1 MRMIRI
7 FRSEGGYPTG
17 EFLFF
22 KSDGRE
28 IFMERSSVG
37 AETEAR
43 RNRQSV
49 VGAVDFLVV
58 ARLVFQ
64 FEGEARERKNQI
76 GLLKMAD
83 IFVDRM
89 DAAALRHAGKGVE
102 GIFPGDVRQ
111 QVHGQVIDPL
121 NRPNMEPLDDVL
133 VQGRLQQGAQVIAPV
148 DLLEQ
153 GLRIAAF
160 IPAK

>member
-64 FEGEARERKNQI
+64 FEGEARTYGVRTY
-76 GLLKMAD
+76 GVTCLLGS
-83 IFVDRM
+83 
-89 DAAALRHAGKGVE
+89 LCGNYLH
-102 GIFPGDVRQ
+102 
-111 QVHGQVIDPL
+111 L
-121 NRPNMEPLDDVL
+121 SRPNDAFQDRQCLCNRDQLDAIDCFL
-133 VQGRLQQGAQVIAPV
+133 VVATV
-148 DLLEQ
+148 
-153 GLRIAAF
+153 
-160 IPAK
+160 